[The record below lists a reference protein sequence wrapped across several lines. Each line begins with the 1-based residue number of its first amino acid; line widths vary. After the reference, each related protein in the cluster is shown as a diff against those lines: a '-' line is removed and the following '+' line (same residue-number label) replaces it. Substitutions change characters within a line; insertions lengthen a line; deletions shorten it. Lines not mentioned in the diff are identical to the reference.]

1 MALLSHLRVILQDLS
16 KHGVMNPLLIFL
28 TTTGI
33 IKMKKKLPH
42 AMCYRSTIS
51 VAIDMLLQSM
61 TLERFYNLR
70 QMLPNETLTDF
81 NTGR

>member
-1 MALLSHLRVILQDLS
+1 MALISHLRVILQDMS
-16 KHGVMNPLLIFL
+16 KHGVINPLLIFL

-33 IKMKKKLPH
+33 IKMKKKTAN

-70 QMLPNETLTDF
+70 PILPNKTLTDF
-81 NTGR
+81 YTGR

>member
-1 MALLSHLRVILQDLS
+1 
-16 KHGVMNPLLIFL
+16 
-28 TTTGI
+28 
-33 IKMKKKLPH
+33 
-42 AMCYRSTIS
+42 MCYRSTIS